1 MEGVILLLI
10 LGNIFMA
17 IKYARIRSKLKKER
31 LRLQM
36 IHESFNQNK
45 EGVDR
50 IAETEDWE
58 RLG

>member
-17 IKYARIRSKLKKER
+17 VKYARTRSKLKQER

-45 EGVDR
+45 EGFESF
-50 IAETEDWE
+50 AETKGWE